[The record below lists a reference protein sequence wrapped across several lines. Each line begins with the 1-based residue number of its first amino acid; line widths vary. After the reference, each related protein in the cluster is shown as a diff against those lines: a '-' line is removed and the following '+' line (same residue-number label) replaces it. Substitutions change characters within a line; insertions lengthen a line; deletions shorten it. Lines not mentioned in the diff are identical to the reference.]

1 MRRTCGVRRP
11 LTKGAQHDRR
21 RHHRYRPADAAG
33 ARARAGEILAVD
45 GWTREQLLELQRE
58 RLHEVVEHAVM
69 RSPYYREA
77 LGLDAPEADLSDL
90 PTLPKTLLME
100 QFDRVVTDPHLR
112 ASDLLAFVAD
122 AGPGRRTAT
131 PRLRHF
137 RRDRDTGALRVLP
150 RRVRALGR
158 RRSRTPRPARC
169 HIRDPQVAIG
179 APGDVHHAPA
189 LRVVPGGPAGV
200 PRLSVV
206 TPVAEAVEAL
216 NAYQP
221 EVAIAYAS
229 VLGTLAEEQLQGRLA
244 IAPRVTLST
253 SEVLTDEIARRVEQA
268 WGAEP
273 LNVYAATEAPGI
285 AMASLDQVGMHLCEE
300 SVVLEVVDA
309 SGKPVPP
316 GCRQPGAAREPRKP
330 RAAADPLRAH
340 RCRGGRGRP
349 GPERPAARLARVDG
363 RSDDILVFPARGGG
377 EVEVHPHRLRAP
389 FSTLLEVRQ
398 YQIVHERDGGLRVRI
413 VPSPSAAAGLSERV
427 RSATARELEEANGRS
442 VRRRQT
448 VTEIERE
455 PGAAAKLKLVT
466 TAR

>member
-1 MRRTCGVRRP
+1 VHITRQ
-11 LTKGAQHDRR
+11 LFASFQ
-21 RHHRYRPADAAG
+21 AG
-33 ARARAGEILAVD
+33 R
-45 GWTREQLLELQRE
+45 Q
-58 RLHEVVEHAVM
+58 
-69 RSPYYREA
+69 
-77 LGLDAPEADLSDL
+77 
-90 PTLPKTLLME
+90 
-100 QFDRVVTDPHLR
+100 
-112 ASDLLAFVAD
+112 
-122 AGPGRRTAT
+122 
-131 PRLRHF
+131 
-137 RRDRDTGALRVLP
+137 
-150 RRVRALGR
+150 
-158 RRSRTPRPARC
+158 
-169 HIRDPQVAIG
+169 
-179 APGDVHHAPA
+179 
-189 LRVVPGGPAGV
+189 GV

-229 VLGTLAEEQLQGRLA
+229 VLGTLAEEQLQGRLE

-253 SEVLTDEIARRVEQA
+253 SEVLTDEIARRVERA

-285 AMASLDQVGMHLCEE
+285 AMASLDRVGMHVCEE

-316 GCRQPGAAREPRKP
+316 GVPGSKVLLTSLVNRVQPLIRYELTDAVVVAAGS
-330 RAAADPLRAH
+330 DPS
-340 RCRGGRGRP
+340 GRP
-349 GPERPAARLARVDG
+349 FARLARVDG

-389 FSTLLEVRQ
+389 FSTLLEVRR
-398 YQIVHERDGGLRVRI
+398 YQIVHEREGVLRVRI

-427 RSATARELEEANGRS
+427 RSATARELEEAGVAAPS
-442 VRRRQT
+442 VVVEM